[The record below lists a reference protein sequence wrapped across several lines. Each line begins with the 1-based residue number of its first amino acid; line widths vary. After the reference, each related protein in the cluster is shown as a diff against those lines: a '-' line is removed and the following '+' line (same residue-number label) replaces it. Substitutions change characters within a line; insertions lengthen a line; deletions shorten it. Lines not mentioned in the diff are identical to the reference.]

1 MADKAISEL
10 VRASIITAAD
20 LFVLQQ
26 DNTAKCLPGQ
36 VLLNWLTAAADGHG
50 GIADWKK
57 IGTSGLVDTYRVT
70 LADTT
75 TFDYYVTNGKA
86 ISSVKQ
92 TSVSGLTRTYT
103 IAFNDETTQQFT
115 VTDGKAISSVKQ
127 TAVSGL
133 TRTYTISFNDGTTQ
147 PFEITDGRSFVRME
161 KTETN
166 GLVDTYTIFCND
178 GSTETLTVTNGEKG
192 DKGDRADIWVRY
204 ASQKPTESSHNFG
217 ELPDT
222 WIGIAT
228 GHNMDAA
235 PTDWKAYDW
244 FQWKGEK
251 GDTGE
256 PAERLSVTTA
266 YQVGDAGNIIPSGS
280 WLSSI
285 PYVAP
290 GKYLWI
296 RKTTVWNKG
305 DPDVDYS
312 VSRMGIDGTGAVATV
327 AGVGPDA
334 NGNVP
339 LTAADVKALPIGGGI
354 MEGPINMNGQ
364 PISGLNEPT
373 ANDQA
378 ANMGFVNR
386 QVRAAAHRNLLDNSD
401 FRNPV
406 NQRGYERWTP
416 EAKPETG
423 ADANTCYGF
432 TGGYTIDRWLAYRSR
447 LTVNVSDGYLE
458 LVNTTSET
466 VNLVQELENKV
477 SVDKSITIAVK
488 FKDGGT
494 YSNKGTV
501 AASGSTAIMYLD
513 DCTIYYAGG
522 SGWMTIGVS
531 AGSSIK
537 LEWVALYE
545 GEYTA
550 ETLQEYQPKGY
561 GVELLEC
568 KRYFQKYQGI
578 GFTVRNNG
586 QVSYML
592 PVEMRTTPTFS
603 YGKKSIYTDSSTD
616 VSGNYPDWEPTLY
629 PSIIAMANN
638 VYNGYA
644 TLQFSDIELNAD
656 L

>member
-1 MADKAISEL
+1 MADRAISEL
-10 VRASIITAAD
+10 IAANQVTPTD
-20 LFVLQQ
+20 LFVLEQSG
-26 DNTAKCLPGQ
+26 TAKKLTGQ
-36 VLLNWLTAAADGHG
+36 TLENWLVSFADGHG
-50 GIADWKK
+50 GIQSIVKHS
-57 IGTSGLVDTYRVT
+57 TSGLKDTYRIT

-75 TFDYYVTNGKA
+75 TCDFTVTNGKA
-86 ISSVKQ
+86 ISSVEQ
-92 TSVSGLTRTYT
+92 TSKAGLTRTYT
-103 IAFNDETTQQFT
+103 IAFNDSTSQTFT
-115 VTDGKAISSVKQ
+115 VTDGSSITNIKK
-127 TAVSGL
+127 TATNVL
-133 TRTYTISFNDGTTQ
+133 TDTYTISYNDGTTST
-147 PFEITDGRSFVRME
+147 FTVKNGKGISSFAKVS
-161 KTETN
+161 TV
-166 GLVDTYTIFCND
+166 GLVDTYRIEYND
-178 GSTETLTVTNGEKG
+178 GTSDEFTVTNGAKGDNGDNTYTHIKFASKEPTASSHSIGDIPDNWIGFYWGNSATAPTDWTMYKWYQFKG
-192 DKGDRADIWVRY
+192 DKGDTGNPATLV
-204 ASQKPTESSHNFG
+204 SSKV
-217 ELPDT
+217 E
-222 WIGIAT
+222 
-228 GHNMDAA
+228 
-235 PTDWKAYDW
+235 
-244 FQWKGEK
+244 
-251 GDTGE
+251 
-256 PAERLSVTTA
+256 
-266 YQVGDAGNIIPSGS
+266 YQVSNSGTIIPSGTWQTS
-280 WLSSI
+280 V
-285 PYVAP
+285 PVVAQ
-290 GKYLWI
+290 GKYLWT
-296 RKTTVWNKG
+296 RTTNTFNTGNPVIS
-305 DPDVDYS
+305 YS
-312 VSRMGIDGTGAVATV
+312 VSRMGLDGSGSVSAVANIS
-327 AGVGPDA
+327 PDE

-339 LTAADVKALPIGGGI
+339 LTAENVGALPNTGGDLTGALR
-354 MEGPINMNGQ
+354 MNGQ
-364 PISGLNEPT
+364 PISGLNAPT

-378 ANMGFVNR
+378 ANMGFVNQ
-386 QVRAAAHRNLLDNSD
+386 QVRTAAPRNLLDNSD

-406 NQRGYERWTP
+406 NQRGYKRWTP
-416 EAKPETG
+416 EPKPETG
-423 ADANTCYGF
+423 VDPNTCYGF
-432 TGGYTIDRWLAYRSR
+432 TGGYTIDRWQEYSSG

-458 LVNTTSET
+458 LVNATSET
-466 VNLVQELENKV
+466 VYFVQELENKV

-488 FKDGGT
+488 FQDGDT

-501 AASGSTAIMYLD
+501 AASGSTAPIYLD
-513 DCTIYYAGG
+513 TCSIYYAGG

-537 LEWVALYE
+537 LEWAALYE